1 MTDATTGATTD
12 AGTDARRAR
21 PAGPGR
27 RAVVGRVAV
36 VLATFAVVGALA
48 GVVWEWLWTPPLGI
62 VYHGQWILE
71 PAGPDYAFSGT
82 GWYVVVA
89 LVAGLLTALV
99 LGWVLVS
106 GELTTLLAA
115 VVGSVLAG
123 WLMFTVGHTLGPPD
137 PRPRAAAMDDLERL
151 PSDLRVA
158 VKDADPLLPA
168 NQPRGEHAA
177 YSMTSSAFL
186 SFPVGTGLGLAL
198 VWFTTRGRRVRAVER
213 RFAG

>member
-1 MTDATTGATTD
+1 M
-12 AGTDARRAR
+12 
-21 PAGPGR
+21 
-27 RAVVGRVAV
+27 RAVAARVAV
-36 VLATFAVVGALA
+36 VLGTFAVVGAIA

-62 VYHGQWILE
+62 VYRGEWLFE

-106 GELTTLLAA
+106 GEVTTLVAA
-115 VVGSVLAG
+115 LVGSVLAG

-137 PRPRAAAMDDLERL
+137 PRPLAAAQDDLERL

-158 VKDADPLLPA
+158 TGDAD
-168 NQPRGEHAA
+168 AA
-177 YSMTSSAFL
+177 SYSLTSSAFMA
-186 SFPVGTGLGLAL
+186 FPLGTTVGLAL
-198 VWFTTRGRRVRAVER
+198 VWFTTRGRRER
-213 RFAG
+213 GVDPHSAG

>member
-1 MTDATTGATTD
+1 
-12 AGTDARRAR
+12 
-21 PAGPGR
+21 
-27 RAVVGRVAV
+27 
-36 VLATFAVVGALA
+36 
-48 GVVWEWLWTPPLGI
+48 VVWEWLWTPPLGI
-62 VYHGQWILE
+62 VYHGKWILE

-106 GELTTLLAA
+106 GELTTLAAA

-137 PRPRAAAMDDLERL
+137 PRPLAAAMDDLERL

-158 VKDADPLLPA
+158 VKDPDPDD
-168 NQPRGEHAA
+168 AA
-177 YSMTSSAFL
+177 YSTTSSAFL
-186 SFPVGTGLGLAL
+186 AFPLGTGLGLSL
-198 VWFTTRGRRVRAVER
+198 VWFTTRGRRVRGVDR
-213 RFAG
+213 RSAG

>member
-12 AGTDARRAR
+12 AGTDAGRAR
-21 PAGPGR
+21 PAVPGR

-62 VYHGQWILE
+62 VYRGQWILE

-106 GELTTLLAA
+106 GELTTLVAA

-158 VKDADPLLPA
+158 VKDADP
-168 NQPRGEHAA
+168 EHAA

-198 VWFTTRGRRVRAVER
+198 VWFTTRGRRVRGVGR
-213 RFAG
+213 RSAG